1 MLYLKL
7 NRFIFMNNLNGKL
20 LTAFLILGIIF
31 FSLFVSVIFK
41 EEWMSENSNVSL
53 SNIRILKNDFVDHKI
68 VDSVTGN
75 NRSEQYYASRIE
87 NTNSFVFTC
96 LEDSLV
102 YAKSTYFNIKTLEV
116 PETLNFPD
124 KSIIPS
130 AILKSNFKLQILDKN
145 KSIIE
150 FNAVNL
156 YNSLN
161 LKDKTDNLSEQ
172 RQIKLE
178 STDKKI
184 TLYLIF
190 NLNITIN

>member
-1 MLYLKL
+1 
-7 NRFIFMNNLNGKL
+7 MNNLNGKL

-145 KSIIE
+145 KSVIE

-178 STDKKI
+178 SIDKKI